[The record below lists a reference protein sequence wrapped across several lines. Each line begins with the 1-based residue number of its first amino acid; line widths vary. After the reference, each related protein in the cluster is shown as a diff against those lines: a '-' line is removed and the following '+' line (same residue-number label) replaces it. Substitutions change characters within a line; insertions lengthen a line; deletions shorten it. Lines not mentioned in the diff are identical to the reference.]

1 MGLEIIKYIIGIA
14 VLFVLFEKE
23 RTVIRM
29 IKNLVK
35 AIMLVSIVAS
45 ITGCSN
51 KENLEVHTQ
60 KIEAEQV
67 VVEGAEVDTTI
78 PVLGVVEKTSIPK
91 IELNGKEY
99 IVSNKSDIEKLLEDT
114 GLRVESYDDN
124 IAISYDSDKIERFAL
139 GDVQRFKGQ
148 GLKVNGMDMSMS
160 MDDLEALGAEILNE
174 DAAEIDGVNI
184 YFKDGKIEVVMIE
197 L

>member
-1 MGLEIIKYIIGIA
+1 MGLEVIKYIIGIA
-14 VLFVLFEKE
+14 ILFILFEKE
-23 RTVIRM
+23 RTVKRM

-35 AIMLVSIVAS
+35 AVIIVGIVAS
-45 ITGCSN
+45 MTGCSS

-60 KIEAEQV
+60 KVVAERVITGTQ
-67 VVEGAEVDTTI
+67 VDTTI

-124 IAISYDSDKIERFAL
+124 IAIRYNNDKIERFAL
-139 GDVQRFKGQ
+139 GDVQRFKG
-148 GLKVNGMDMSMS
+148 LKINGMDMSMS
-160 MDDLEALGAEILNE
+160 MKELEDMGAEILNE
-174 DAAEIDGVNI
+174 DAAKLDGVYV
-184 YFKDGKIEVVMIE
+184 YFKDGKVETVMIE